1 MPTLT
6 DMKDNIHP
14 ECCECNATQCNV
26 MLTNTAVEYMLCIQK
41 HQYERYLTHKIVM
54 GDTFPLQELVK
65 VSSGMERTQT

>member
-1 MPTLT
+1 M
-6 DMKDNIHP
+6 
-14 ECCECNATQCNV
+14 ECNV
-26 MLTNTAVEYMLCIQK
+26 DKLTNTAVECMLCIQK